1 MLQFSRWKVSLVA
14 LAAIFALFFTL
25 PNLLHKSVLNSLP
38 SWVPAKTLNLG
49 LDLQGGSSLLEEADV
64 AGLQKIRLSNL
75 VEEVRSELSGN
86 QIKFS
91 NLGQINNTVSV
102 TIDD

>member
-25 PNLLHKSVLNSLP
+25 PNLLHKPVLASLP

-49 LDLQGGSSLLEEADV
+49 LDLQGGSSLLLEADT
-64 AGLQKIRLSNL
+64 AGLTKTRLTNL
-75 VEEVRSELSGN
+75 VEDVRNDLTSV
-86 QIKFS
+86 QIKYS
-91 NLGQINNTVSV
+91 ALGANANSVSV